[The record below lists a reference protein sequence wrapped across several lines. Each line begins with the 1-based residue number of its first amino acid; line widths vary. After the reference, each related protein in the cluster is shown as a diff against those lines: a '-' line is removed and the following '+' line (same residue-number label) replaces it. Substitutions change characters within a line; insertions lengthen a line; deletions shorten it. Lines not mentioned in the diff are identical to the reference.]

1 MIEWDIDRLLL
12 CCVRARY
19 DTEALDEA
27 RQLVRADEVGWD
39 QFLRQAL
46 AHAVAPLL
54 YDTLR
59 DEREILPHWVREE
72 LRTTY
77 YQTAAQNALR
87 FRELAGI
94 VQAFNEA
101 AIPVIVFEGAAL
113 DGIRALRAA
122 RRH

>member
-1 MIEWDIDRLLL
+1 MIEWDIDSLLL

-27 RQLVRADEVGWD
+27 RQIVRADEVGWD

-46 AHAVAPLL
+46 VHAVAPLV

-59 DEREILPHWVREE
+59 DEREILPRWVREE

-87 FRELAGI
+87 FQELAGI

-101 AIPVIVFEGAAL
+101 AIPVIVLKGTAL
-113 DGIRALRAA
+113 DGIRALRPA
-122 RRH
+122 HSH

>member
-1 MIEWDIDRLLL
+1 MIEWDIDSLLL

-27 RQLVRADEVGWD
+27 RQIVRADEVGWD
-39 QFLRQAL
+39 QFLRQARV
-46 AHAVAPLL
+46 HAVAPLV

-59 DEREILPHWVREE
+59 DDREILPDWVREE

-77 YQTAAQNALR
+77 YETAAQNALR

-101 AIPVIVFEGAAL
+101 AIPVIVLKGAAL
-113 DGIRALRAA
+113 DGIRALRPAH
-122 RRH
+122 RH

>member
-12 CCVRARY
+12 CCVRPRY
-19 DTEALDEA
+19 DIEALDEA
-27 RQLVRADEVGWD
+27 RQIVRADEVGWD
-39 QFLRQAL
+39 QFLRQTL
-46 AHAVAPLL
+46 VHAVAPLV

-59 DEREILPHWVREE
+59 DDREILPRWVREE

-77 YQTAAQNALR
+77 YQTATQNALR
-87 FRELAGI
+87 FQELAGI

-101 AIPVIVFEGAAL
+101 AISVIVPKGAAL
-113 DGIRALRAA
+113 DGIRALRPA